1 MSGAVTAEPLL
12 QVRGLR
18 TWFETPRGTAKVLD
32 GLDLDLG
39 RGEILGLVGESGS
52 GKSVT
57 AYSIARL
64 VRPPGSIVDGR
75 VLLEGRDLL
84 ALSERE
90 MRDVRGTQISMI
102 FQDPRGFLDP
112 VARVGSVLQEIY
124 RTHEHGSRKEA
135 RARALELLRAVGLPA
150 PERVYRAYPHELSG
164 GMAQRAMIA
173 LALACSPK
181 LLIADEPTTALDVTI
196 QIQIV
201 RLLAE
206 LRERL
211 GLSILL
217 ITHNLSVVAEICDR
231 VAVMYAGEIVEA
243 APALEVFA
251 RPRHPYTVGLLGARP
266 RLSAV
271 EDRLADIP
279 GRVPDLIDL
288 PSGCRFHPRCFL
300 GDERCRREAPE
311 LRPLAADHDSRCHYA
326 ERLREDAA

>member
-1 MSGAVTAEPLL
+1 VSDVPLL
-12 QVRGLR
+12 QLRGLR
-18 TWFETPRGTAKVLD
+18 TWFDTPGGTAKVLD
-32 GLDLDLG
+32 GLDLDVA

-57 AYSIARL
+57 AYSVLRL
-64 VRPPGSIVDGR
+64 VQPPGRIAGGQ
-75 VLLEGRDLL
+75 VLLEGRDLVPL
-84 ALSERE
+84 GERE
-90 MRDVRGTQISMI
+90 LREVRGKEISMI

-112 VARVGSVLQEIY
+112 VARVGSVLNEIY
-124 RTHEHGSRKEA
+124 RTHERASRREA
-135 RARALELLRAVGLPA
+135 RERALELLRAVGLAA

-206 LRERL
+206 LRDRL
-211 GLSILL
+211 GLTILL
-217 ITHNLSVVAEICDR
+217 ITHNLSVVAEVCDR
-231 VAVMYAGEIVEA
+231 VAVMYAGEIVET
-243 APALEVFA
+243 APALEVFE

-266 RLSAV
+266 RVAAA
-271 EDRLADIP
+271 EDRLVDIP
-279 GRVPDLIDL
+279 GRVPDLMHL
-288 PSGCRFHPRCFL
+288 PGGCRFHPRCFL
-300 GDERCRREAPE
+300 ADDRCAREKPE
-311 LRPLAADHDSRCHYA
+311 LRELAATHRSRCHYA

>member
-1 MSGAVTAEPLL
+1 MSADPLL
-12 QVRGLR
+12 QVRGLK

-32 GLDLDLG
+32 GLDLEVE

-64 VRPPGSIVDGR
+64 LRPPGRIVGGE

-84 ALSERE
+84 ALTERQ
-90 MRDVRGTQISMI
+90 MRDVRGEEIAMI

-112 VARVGSVLQEIY
+112 VMRVGSVLSEIY
-124 RTHEHGSRKEA
+124 RTHERASGREAKE
-135 RARALELLRAVGLPA
+135 RALDLLRAVGLPA
-150 PERVYRAYPHELSG
+150 PERVYRSYPHELSG
-164 GMAQRAMIA
+164 GMAQRTMIA

-196 QIQIV
+196 QMQIV
-201 RLLAE
+201 RLLAD

-211 GLSILL
+211 GLTILL
-217 ITHNLSVVAEICDR
+217 ITHNLSVVAEVCDR
-231 VAVMYAGEIVEA
+231 VAVMYAGEIVEN
-243 APALEVFA
+243 APAVEIFE

-266 RLSAV
+266 RVATVEERLS
-271 EDRLADIP
+271 DIP
-279 GRVPDLIDL
+279 GRVPDLLDL
-288 PSGCRFHPRCFL
+288 PAGCRFNPRCFL
-300 GDERCRREAPE
+300 ADERCRHEEPA
-311 LRPLAADHDSRCHYA
+311 LRALGPDHRSRCHYA